1 MFLPAFGNQVRKFFL
16 LLLYEVFTMIADLP
30 DDFFSVLADEIT
42 GTQTETERQ
51 EGVSDQA
58 DNEADR
64 KQFIDAQSIY
74 LIGAD
79 NLNRCF

>member
-1 MFLPAFGNQVRKFFL
+1 MDKSCLNIASAHRVLTGFRQSGPEIFL

-64 KQFIDAQSIY
+64 SLRPQ
-74 LIGAD
+74 
-79 NLNRCF
+79 RR